1 MSDIDQLEQWRL
13 STQKNSAT
21 DSLSQEDDLEQW
33 RLQARQKQQ
42 APTPSPTPNKSPVEA
57 LTPVLDAVPV
67 RKFTGR
73 GSSPTGKQ
81 VREQTEKRQAQYD
94 ADVASGAVIPFEQ
107 FAKDDAVFKKV
118 TDFMG
123 VIGKPYDPKK
133 QTREEFVKDFTED
146 VRFMD
151 TNMVGTAKL
160 LTHLNNNDKAA
171 AAKIATGYV
180 TFKEKLPNAGQR
192 GSEPGM
198 LPALQNIAYSILSP
212 ENAASL
218 GLGFIGKSAAKQAG
232 KSALMQKIAG
242 VATAGVMDVAG
253 TAASD
258 ATLQKAEQ
266 DAQRKRTDLVNET
279 PEEKKARE
287 TKPFEL
293 DKTRTALVTLVSSV
307 ISVGTSAA
315 ALKAVDTRSAA
326 TKVPLKTRIDAAEGF
341 MGPKLPPAAQ
351 KAKQEVID
359 ATNAQIDEEV
369 KRYVQQQG
377 KQVLDELG
385 PESLL
390 ADAKIRNNVTQN
402 SVNIAMNII
411 RDNPDFALKQ
421 NEKISDAINRVL
433 SSMNDIPDLTIEAAM
448 RKENVNLEE
457 LAAAIRSTT
466 SDAARNLAIMSHA
479 SRAMK
484 RLQGI
489 DPTFDSYVKNLY
501 KNTADDTGWGHTI
514 VEGTRRW
521 IDRESK
527 AIVVSGLGTMVS
539 NLAGATTSMAI
550 KPAVRLFGGSVYSIA
565 QAAEALAKGKPVAYQ
580 FGKNMANSWEDATRI
595 WKYMADQDLSKD
607 MTELLL
613 KNNPSLSARMLGT
626 GEDDL
631 GISAPARMLN
641 VFNRWQDGIFRRSMF
656 IESIDRQMH
665 DVGFDLMDLMK
676 EGRGIP
682 KDVIARAADDAMKFT
697 MSYMPK
703 TSAKGHFLDAPA
715 EHFAATLV
723 KTVEMIPTGSVW
735 IATFPRFMANA
746 SAYYYRHSPLGFA
759 SVIGDRGMINRAR
772 ATGDAATIA
781 LAERKARDN
790 AAQAAVG
797 SMMLMAAVAY
807 RADHQETTWD
817 KLENDDGTVT
827 DVKPF
832 FPLAPYL
839 ASADVIVKASR
850 GLDFDAKGAI
860 ESISG
865 MKLAAGTQ
873 DTFIDRLVNVANSDD
888 SLEEFKV
895 QAGKAVGD
903 WAGRYTKGLGM
914 NQIVDLVQALRGDST
929 VRDPNV
935 LDEKVGGV
943 SVPKWLEAGAQR
955 IQKDIPVAKD
965 ELAATAPRFGEND
978 NVTRESEF
986 IGRII
991 RAKSDFGGNQLVRE
1005 ANRLGLQPFTLF
1017 GKPTGDKELDNAMIL
1032 AINDV
1037 AIPELTKII
1046 NSPDYK
1052 KVSDL
1057 NKRERILKDLTDIRE
1072 RAATVANSNLNETRT
1087 FKVKY
1092 KALPKRDKQRINEAY
1107 RARHPEG
1114 KSLEEVDDYRA
1125 AEGILAE
1132 LNAKIGYNK
1141 GGFVS
1146 RR

>member
-1 MSDIDQLEQWRL
+1 MDWKISKEEPATTQASSAWKIAKEEQ
-13 STQKNSAT
+13 AT
-21 DSLSQEDDLEQW
+21 TPP
-33 RLQARQKQQ
+33 
-42 APTPSPTPNKSPVEA
+42 PTIIKPPVEA
-57 LTPVLDAVPV
+57 SKPVAEDKRGWWERMTSQPEADA
-67 RKFTGR
+67 RRQATKFQGR

-81 VREQTEKRQAQYD
+81 VREQTAQRQAQYD
-94 ADVASGAVIPFEQ
+94 ADVASGEVIPFEQ

-123 VIGKPYDPKK
+123 VIGKKYDPKK

-146 VRFMD
+146 ARFMD
-151 TNMVGTAKL
+151 MNMVGTAKL
-160 LTHLNNNDKAA
+160 LTQLNNNDKAA
-171 AAKIATGYV
+171 AAKIANGYIA
-180 TFKEKLPNAGQR
+180 FKEKLPNAGQR

-198 LPALQNIAYSILSP
+198 LPVLQNIAYSILSP
-212 ENAASL
+212 ENIASL

-232 KSALMQKIAG
+232 KSALMQKVAGIAAAG
-242 VATAGVMDVAG
+242 VTDVAG
-253 TAASD
+253 SAAAD

-266 DAQRKRTDLVNET
+266 DAQRKRNDLVDET
-279 PEEKKARE
+279 PEEKQARE

-293 DKTRTALVTLVSSV
+293 DKTRTALVTLVSGV
-307 ISVGTSAA
+307 LAVGTSAA
-315 ALKAVDTRSAA
+315 ALKSVDARSANK
-326 TKVPLKTRIDAAEGF
+326 TSLKDHVENF
-341 MGPKLPPAAQ
+341 VGPKLPPAVQ

-377 KQVLDELG
+377 RQVLDELG

-390 ADAKIRNNVTQN
+390 ADAKIRNDVTQN

-433 SSMNDIPDLTIEAAM
+433 SSMNEIPDLTVEAAM

-457 LAAAIRSTT
+457 LASAIRTST

-489 DPTFDSYVKNLY
+489 DPAFDSYVKNLY
-501 KNTADDTGWGHTI
+501 KNTADDTGLGHDI

-539 NLAGATTSMAI
+539 NLAGATASMAI

-613 KNNPSLSARMLGT
+613 KHNPSLSARMLGT

-631 GISAPARMLN
+631 GVSAVARTLN

-656 IESIDRQMH
+656 VESIDRQLN
-665 DVGFDLMDLMK
+665 DVGIDLLDAVK
-676 EGRGIP
+676 EGKGIP

-703 TSAKGHFLDAPA
+703 TGTKGHFLDAPA

-759 SVIGDRGMINRAR
+759 SVVGDRGMMKRAR

-807 RADHQETTWD
+807 RANNQETTWD
-817 KLENDDGTVT
+817 KLANDDGTVT

-832 FPLAPYL
+832 FPIAPYL
-839 ASADVIVKASR
+839 ASGDVIVKAAR

-873 DTFIDRLVNVANSDD
+873 DTFIDKLVNVASSDD
-888 SLEEFKV
+888 AWEEFKV
-895 QAGKAVGD
+895 QAGKSIGD

-914 NQIVDLVQALRGDST
+914 NQIVDLAQALRGDST

-965 ELAATAPRFGEND
+965 ELAAAVPRFGEND
-978 NVTRESEF
+978 TMTRESEF

-991 RAKSDFGGNQLVRE
+991 RAKSEFGGNQLVRE

-1017 GKPTGDKELDNAMIL
+1017 GRPTGDKELDNAMIL
-1032 AINDV
+1032 AINDI

-1046 NSPDYK
+1046 NSPDYQ

-1057 NKRERILKDLTDIRE
+1057 NKRERILRDLTDIRE
-1072 RAATVANSNLNETRT
+1072 RAATVAKSKLDETRT

-1114 KSLEEVDDYRA
+1114 KSLEETDDYQA

-1132 LNAKIGYNK
+1132 LNAKIGMNK
-1141 GGFVS
+1141 GGFVK
-1146 RR
+1146 RRT